1 MGIINPAELDLKEEV
16 VVKINRTAKVTSRGK
31 RFRFSALVVV
41 GDGSGHV
48 GVGLGKANEVITA
61 IQKGKEIAKR
71 NIVRVCVINGTIPHT
86 VIGKHGASKI
96 FLKPA
101 SPGTGV
107 VAGAAVR
114 APLEMLG
121 IRDCMT
127 KCHGSTNTLNIVK
140 AVFNGLEQLKSRE
153 EIEAARGR
161 TLGHSDTEIQQKLDK
176 PAPVSTEG
184 DADAETPEAPAEAAA
199 NEATAS

>member
-1 MGIINPAELDLKEEV
+1 MGHQK
-16 VVKINRTAKVTSRGK
+16 
-31 RFRFSALVVV
+31 
-41 GDGSGHV
+41 SGQV
-48 GVGLGKANEVITA
+48 PQA
-61 IQKGKEIAKR
+61 IEKSQREAKR
-71 NIVRVCVINGTIPHT
+71 KLRKYPTTGSTIPHA
-86 VIGKHGASKI
+86 VEGRFGACKV
-96 FLKPA
+96 LLLPA

-107 VAGAAVR
+107 VAGAAAR

-121 IRDCMT
+121 VRDCMT

-176 PAPVSTEG
+176 PAPVSTE
-184 DADAETPEAPAEAAA
+184 ADAETAESLDEAAA

>member
-1 MGIINPAELDLKEEV
+1 M
-16 VVKINRTAKVTSRGK
+16 
-31 RFRFSALVVV
+31 
-41 GDGSGHV
+41 
-48 GVGLGKANEVITA
+48 
-61 IQKGKEIAKR
+61 
-71 NIVRVCVINGTIPHT
+71 
-86 VIGKHGASKI
+86 
-96 FLKPA
+96 
-101 SPGTGV
+101 
-107 VAGAAVR
+107 AGAAVR

>member
-1 MGIINPAELDLKEEV
+1 MSERLDESGIESTTVSIM
-16 VVKINRTAKVTSRGK
+16 RTSHCQRWSSFLL
-31 RFRFSALVVV
+31 R
-41 GDGSGHV
+41 GSGRGGGPAGQHWF
-48 GVGLGKANEVITA
+48 GAPEVWSSSPSHR
-61 IQKGKEIAKR
+61 KEPAGSQAE
-71 NIVRVCVINGTIPHT
+71 VAEVPH
-86 VIGKHGASKI
+86 HGFDHSHAVEGRFGACKVLLI
-96 FLKPA
+96 PA